1 MLDTI
6 KDFFRRR
13 KERKC
18 ARERKAGFK
27 SVSEMK
33 NAAAIILVN
42 DIQEE
47 TETEKI
53 LKSWCSHHGIKLTPI
68 YIAPQTRKKEL
79 PLKYSNGIICKDD
92 ISLAGIPSDES
103 VRDMLEK
110 APDILISAVPGSCYA
125 ADFIARCSPA
135 GFKAGIY
142 YDENNFLDMT
152 VIVGKGK
159 TEEEALKFLLESIYK
174 INH

>member
-18 ARERKAGFK
+18 TRERKAGFK
-27 SVSEMK
+27 SVNELK
-33 NAAAIILVN
+33 NATAIILVN
-42 DIQEE
+42 DIHED
-47 TETEKI
+47 TAAEKI
-53 LKSWCSHHGIKLTPI
+53 LKEWCGENGIRLSPI
-68 YIAPQTRKKEL
+68 YIAPETRKKEL
-79 PLKYSNGIICKDD
+79 PLRYSTGMICKDD
-92 ISLAGIPSDES
+92 ISLFGFPSEES
-103 VRDMLEK
+103 IREFLDRT
-110 APDILISAVPGSCYA
+110 PDILISTVPGGCYA
-125 ADFIARCSPA
+125 ADFMARCSPA

-142 YDENNFLDMT
+142 YDENDFLDMT

-159 TEEEALKFLLESIYK
+159 TAEDALKFLLESIEK

>member
-27 SVSEMK
+27 SVSELK

-53 LKSWCSHHGIKLTPI
+53 LKEWCNKHGIRLTPI
-68 YIAPQTRKKEL
+68 YIAPEVKKKEL
-79 PLKYSNGIICKDD
+79 PLRYSTGMICKDD
-92 ISLAGIPSDES
+92 ISLFGFPSEES
-103 VRDMLEK
+103 MREFLGMT
-110 APDILISAVPGSCYA
+110 PDILISTVPGNCYT
-125 ADFIARCSPA
+125 ADFIAKCSPA

-142 YDENNFLDMT
+142 NDENVFLDLT

-159 TEEEALKFLLESIYK
+159 TAEDALKFLLESIEK
-174 INH
+174 TNH

>member
-27 SVSEMK
+27 SVSELK
-33 NAAAIILVN
+33 NASAIILVN

-47 TETEKI
+47 TETENI
-53 LKSWCSHHGIKLTPI
+53 LKEWCSKHGIKLTPV
-68 YIAPQTRKKEL
+68 YIAPEVKKKEL
-79 PLKYSNGIICKDD
+79 PLRYSNGMICKDD
-92 ISLAGIPSDES
+92 ISLFGFPSEES
-103 VRDMLEK
+103 IRELIDRT
-110 APDILISAVPGSCYA
+110 PDILISTVPGGCYT
-125 ADFIARCSPA
+125 ADFIVKCSPA

-142 YDENNFLDMT
+142 NDENDFLDMT

-159 TEEEALKFLLESIYK
+159 TAEDALKFLLESIEK